1 MCGAA
6 PMFESQMASAG
17 ETIQLARFSEE
28 NLPAEDLPSAV
39 ATPMATPGGDWEE
52 VPGSSPPGA
61 APVAPPANAAQ
72 APPTVESSPLPA
84 PTSAAQLEPTPVA
97 TPTDTAPL
105 EVGSIAPQGQ
115 VSDASLD
122 SLIQSV
128 GATQPALAASLRIA
142 DQAREEILKDQDDDA
157 IQNLTRAI
165 SIEATNPYA
174 YFYLG
179 RAYLGKKNY
188 AQAITFF
195 DRAQTHFG
203 TNPQWLGET
212 LAFEGLTNE
221 QSGQTSTAIA
231 YYQKALAA
239 VPGNLMARVGLTR
252 LSGEQAAPAI
262 EPASAAAGPPE
273 APSEGSAIQP
283 PPDEP
288 PPAPADTPAPVPT
301 PYRPVDDL

>member
-1 MCGAA
+1 MGAA
-6 PMFESQMASAG
+6 ALMFESHVASAG
-17 ETIQLARFSEE
+17 EPFQLARFSEE
-28 NLPAEDLPSAV
+28 NLPAEDMPSLI

-52 VPGSSPPGA
+52 MPASSPPGA
-61 APVAPPANAAQ
+61 AAVTPPANAAQ

-84 PTSAAQLEPTPVA
+84 QTSAAELEPTPVA
-97 TPTDTAPL
+97 TPTDVAPL

-115 VSDASLD
+115 ISDDSLD
-122 SLIQSV
+122 PLIASI
-128 GATQPALAASLRIA
+128 GASQPALAASLRIA
-142 DQAREEILKDQDDDA
+142 DQAREEILKHQNDDA

-179 RAYLGKKNY
+179 RAFLGKKNY

-262 EPASAAAGPPE
+262 EPASAPAGTIE
-273 APSEGSAIQP
+273 APPAEGAIQP
-283 PPDEP
+283 PPNEP
-288 PPAPADTPAPVPT
+288 PPAPAESPAPVPT

>member
-1 MCGAA
+1 MCGAVL
-6 PMFESQMASAG
+6 MLKSQVASAG
-17 ETIQLARFSEE
+17 EPLQLARFSEE
-28 NLPAEDLPSAV
+28 NLPGEDMPSVV

-52 VPGSSPPGA
+52 VPAPSPSGA
-61 APVAPPANAAQ
+61 APVAPPASAPQ
-72 APPTVESSPLPA
+72 APSTVESSPLPA
-84 PTSAAQLEPTPVA
+84 QTSAAQLEPTPVA
-97 TPTDTAPL
+97 TPTDVAPL

-115 VSDASLD
+115 ISDDSLD
-122 SLIQSV
+122 PLIASI
-128 GATQPALAASLRIA
+128 GASQPALAASLRIA
-142 DQAREEILKDQDDDA
+142 DQGREEILKHQDDDA

-179 RAYLGKKNY
+179 RAFLGKKNY

-231 YYQKALAA
+231 YYQKALVA

-252 LSGEQAAPAI
+252 LSGEQTAARDRTGVGARGTSRSPIGGKRHPAT
-262 EPASAAAGPPE
+262 AG
-273 APSEGSAIQP
+273 
-283 PPDEP
+283 
-288 PPAPADTPAPVPT
+288 
-301 PYRPVDDL
+301 

>member
-1 MCGAA
+1 MCGLGI
-6 PMFESQMASAG
+6 FESHTASAG

-28 NLPAEDLPSAV
+28 TLPAEDMPSVV

-52 VPGSSPPGA
+52 VPASAPSGA
-61 APVAPPANAAQ
+61 APLAPPANAAG

-84 PTSAAQLEPTPVA
+84 QTSAAQIEPTPVA
-97 TPTDTAPL
+97 TPTDVAPL

-115 VSDASLD
+115 ISDASLD

-128 GATQPALAASLRIA
+128 GATQPALAASLRMA
-142 DQAREEILKDQDDDA
+142 DQAREQILKHQDDDA

-231 YYQKALAA
+231 YYQKALVA

-262 EPASAAAGPPE
+262 EPASAPAGPPE
-273 APSEGSAIQP
+273 APSEGGAIP
-283 PPDEP
+283 PPPNEP

>member
-1 MCGAA
+1 MCGLGIL
-6 PMFESQMASAG
+6 ESHSASAG
-17 ETIQLARFSEE
+17 ENIQLARFSEE
-28 NLPAEDLPSAV
+28 TLPAEDMPSLV
-39 ATPMATPGGDWEE
+39 ATPMVTPGGDWEQ
-52 VPGSSPPGA
+52 VPASASSGA
-61 APVAPPANAAQ
+61 APLAPPANAAG

-84 PTSAAQLEPTPVA
+84 QTSAAQLEPTPVA
-97 TPTDTAPL
+97 TPTDVAPL

-115 VSDASLD
+115 ISDASLD

-128 GATQPALAASLRIA
+128 GATQPALAASLRMA
-142 DQAREEILKDQDDDA
+142 DQAREQILKHQDDDA

-203 TNPQWLGET
+203 ANPQWLGET

-221 QSGQTSTAIA
+221 QAGQTSTAIA
-231 YYQKALAA
+231 YYQKALVA

-262 EPASAAAGPPE
+262 EPASAPAGPPE
-273 APSEGSAIQP
+273 APAEGSAIP
-283 PPDEP
+283 PPPNEP